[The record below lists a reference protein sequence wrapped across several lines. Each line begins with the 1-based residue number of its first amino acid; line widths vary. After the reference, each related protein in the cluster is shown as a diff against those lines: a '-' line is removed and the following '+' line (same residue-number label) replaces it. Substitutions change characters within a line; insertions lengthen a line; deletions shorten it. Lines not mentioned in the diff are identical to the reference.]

1 MSRISVVLNGP
12 AVAGRGQW
20 LAGELG
26 TAFEVHE
33 LDAAAATAAD
43 AAVLAGAAALVTVAF
58 DHRFP
63 PTPALRLVQVP
74 GVGCDLVELAALPP
88 RATLC
93 NVRGHS
99 AAVAEYVILQLLEW
113 RHRTREAEALFRRGD
128 WRRSSRLGAAPHG
141 ELEGARIGIVGY
153 GEIGR
158 ALARRLAA
166 FGVEIH
172 VSNRTAPAS
181 LDGIASF
188 RPLDALDDLMA
199 EVDFAVLAI
208 AATPETIG
216 LIGRSALDAL
226 GPEGVLVNVARGAV
240 VDEAALFESLRSGR
254 LGGAI
259 LDVWYSYPDP
269 AQPTVAPSRFPFAE
283 LPNAVMT
290 PHMSGWTK
298 GTVERRW
305 RDMADNLRR
314 LGTGEPFRNV
324 VHPPRSESTAV

>member
-20 LAGELG
+20 LADEIGA
-26 TAFEVHE
+26 AFEVHE
-33 LDAAAATAAD
+33 LDASVAVAAD
-43 AAVLAGAAALVTVAF
+43 VDVLTDAAALVTVAF

-153 GEIGR
+153 GEIGQ
-158 ALARRLAA
+158 ALARRLAGFDVA
-166 FGVEIH
+166 IH
-172 VSNRTAPAS
+172 VTNRTAPAG

-188 RPLDALDDLMA
+188 HPLAALDDLMA
-199 EVDFAVLAI
+199 AVDFAVLAI
-208 AATPETIG
+208 AATPETTG
-216 LIGRSALDAL
+216 LVGRTALDAL
-226 GPEGVLVNVARGAV
+226 GPDGVLVNVARGAV
-240 VDEAALFESLRSGR
+240 VDETALFESLRSGR

-259 LDVWYSYPDP
+259 LDVWYSYPEP
-269 AQPTVAPSRFPFAE
+269 AQPKVAPSRFPFAD
-283 LPNAVMT
+283 LSNVVMT

-314 LGTGEPFRNV
+314 LATGEPLVNV
-324 VHPPRSESTAV
+324 VRPPQSGSATV